1 MPRPITATIS
11 VDALTHNLEVVR
23 KHVHQAAASA
33 AKTQG
38 RPLAPPSIWA
48 VIKANAYGHGIEQA
62 VRGFW
67 QAQGLALLDLN
78 EAVRCREAGWGGPI
92 MLLEGFF
99 EPADLEVLDR
109 YHLTTA
115 VHHPD
120 QLAILAGNRGSRRLD
135 IFMKLNTGMNRL
147 GFAPDAYRAAYQ
159 QALRLRDD
167 GVLNSVGKMTHF
179 ANADGPQGVADQME
193 VFDRITDGLPG
204 PVSVSNSAATLRYP
218 DISLA
223 RDDHAAW
230 VRPGCCLYGIS
241 PFHDANAASFGLRPA
256 MTLASRLIS
265 VQEVKAGAAV
275 GYGSAFIADA
285 PMRVGV
291 VACGYA
297 DGYPRHAGT
306 GTPVTVA
313 GVRTRLLG
321 RVSMDMLAVDLTPI
335 PAAGVGAPVVLWG
348 EGGPTVDEVAQA
360 AETIGYEL
368 VCALAPRVP
377 VQGRDI

>member
-23 KHVHQAAASA
+23 KHVQQAAITASA
-33 AKTQG
+33 AQG
-38 RPLAPPSIWA
+38 RPLAAPSIWA

-92 MLLEGFF
+92 LLLEGFF
-99 EPADLEVLDR
+99 EPADVEVLER
-109 YHLTTA
+109 YHLTTS
-115 VHHPD
+115 VHHAD
-120 QLAILAGNRGSRRLD
+120 QLAILAENRGSRRLD
-135 IFMKLNTGMNRL
+135 VFMKLNSGMNRL

-167 GVLNSVGKMTHF
+167 GILNNVGKMTHF
-179 ANADGPQGVADQME
+179 ANADGQQGIAAQME
-193 VFDRITDGLPG
+193 VFNRITEGLPG

-223 RDDHAAW
+223 RDDHGSW
-230 VRPGCCLYGIS
+230 VRPGICLYGGS
-241 PFHDANAASFGLRPA
+241 PFADADAASFGLRPA
-256 MTLASRLIS
+256 MTLASRLIA
-265 VQEVKAGAAV
+265 VQQVKAGDAV
-275 GYGSAFIADA
+275 GYGSLFNADR
-285 PMRVGV
+285 PLRVGV

-321 RVSMDMLAVDLTPI
+321 RVSMDMLAVDLTPV
-335 PAAGVGAPVVLWG
+335 PMAGVGAPVVLWG

-368 VCALAPRVP
+368 LCALAPRVP
-377 VQGRDI
+377 VHGRDI